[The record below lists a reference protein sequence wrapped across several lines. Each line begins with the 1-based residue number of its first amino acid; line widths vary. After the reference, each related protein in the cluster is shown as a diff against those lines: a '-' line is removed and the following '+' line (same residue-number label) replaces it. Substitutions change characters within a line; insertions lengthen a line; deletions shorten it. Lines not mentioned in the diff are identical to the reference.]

1 MDVIGVIPAR
11 YGSTRF
17 EGKVLADLQGKPMLQ
32 WVWEQAKKAK
42 ILDELIVAC
51 DDKRIEEAVNGF
63 GGKAVLTSK
72 EHLSGTDRICEVVNP
87 LEVKVIVNIQADEPL
102 LDAVM
107 IENVARPLLDDSRL
121 NMATLMK
128 RIDDPHEISDPNVV
142 KVTIDRHGFALYF
155 SRAAIPYQRD
165 KPPRRRRGNS
175 QSHKPEGN
183 GGQPN
188 SRSHKPEGN
197 GAASASRSHKPEGNG
212 AASASRSHKSI
223 NAAYYKHIGLY
234 AYSKDFLFIF
244 KNLPES
250 NLERIEKLE
259 QLRVLEEGFR
269 IKVIETN
276 IPTLGVDTPEDL
288 EKVKK
293 MLSQR

>member
-197 GAASASRSHKPEGNG
+197 GAASAR
-212 AASASRSHKSI
+212 RSHKSI

-234 AYSKDFLFIF
+234 AYSKDFFFIF

-276 IPTLGVDTPEDL
+276 ISTLGVDTPEDL

-293 MLSQR
+293 IISRRN

>member
-1 MDVIGVIPAR
+1 MDVIGIIPAR
-11 YGSTRF
+11 YGSSRF
-17 EGKVLADLQGKPMLQ
+17 EGKVLAEIQGKPMVQ

-121 NMATLMK
+121 NMATMMK

-197 GAASASRSHKPEGNG
+197 GAASASRSHK
-212 AASASRSHKSI
+212 SVK
-223 NAAYYKHIGLY
+223 AAYYKHIGLY

-293 MLSQR
+293 MLSRR

>member
-11 YGSTRF
+11 YGSSRF
-17 EGKVLADLQGKPMLQ
+17 EGKVLADLQGKPMVQ

-51 DDKRIEEAVNGF
+51 DDKRIEEAVNAF

-102 LDAVM
+102 LDPVM
-107 IENVARPLLDDSRL
+107 IESVARPLLDDSTL

-142 KVTIDRHGFALYF
+142 KVAADTHGFALYF

-165 KPPRRRRGNS
+165 K
-175 QSHKPEGN
+175 
-183 GGQPN
+183 
-188 SRSHKPEGN
+188 
-197 GAASASRSHKPEGNG
+197 
-212 AASASRSHKSI
+212 SI
-223 NAAYYKHIGLY
+223 NTAYYKHIGLY
-234 AYSKDFLFIF
+234 AYTKDFLFIF

-250 NLERIEKLE
+250 NLEKVEKLE
-259 QLRVLEEGFR
+259 QLRVLEAGFR
-269 IKVIETN
+269 IKVMETRVST
-276 IPTLGVDTPEDL
+276 IGVDTPEDL

-293 MLSQR
+293 MLSPKTTPL